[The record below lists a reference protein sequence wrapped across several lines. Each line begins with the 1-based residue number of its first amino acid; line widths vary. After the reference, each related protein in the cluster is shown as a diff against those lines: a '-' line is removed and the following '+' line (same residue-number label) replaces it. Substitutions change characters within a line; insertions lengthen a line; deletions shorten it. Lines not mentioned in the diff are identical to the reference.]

1 MNNSEVEFSH
11 HCEDEESTNNK
22 EIMNIIIN
30 QKDHVE
36 QNHPHISQIYS
47 QSATQLLER
56 LWK

>member
-56 LWK
+56 L